1 MIYCRSG
8 NSLKENPKMEKLRSA
23 PPLLIGLLP
32 YLSKYGE
39 MIMWNSAYLEPFR
52 CQDLN
57 FAKIHSPK
65 KPDFTAFLRPTTFTD
80 T

>member
-1 MIYCRSG
+1 MMEIAPEDYCNEGRSWYLKTLVKMIYCRSG

-52 CQDLN
+52 C
-57 FAKIHSPK
+57 
-65 KPDFTAFLRPTTFTD
+65 
-80 T
+80 